1 MRKGKIA
8 DNVLKI
14 LVLILSLVFISPL
27 YVALV
32 NAFKS
37 YEEIVKHPLSLPFH
51 FTLKNLKDAFSSA
64 HIAQLYYTSTLI
76 TVVSVVLIIFFS
88 SMASYVLAKRSNKI
102 YKYLYL
108 FFLIGIMVPGQLV
121 VIPSLKT
128 LQFLHLL
135 HTLPGL
141 YLFYVG
147 GYTSMG
153 VFLYVEFIK
162 TIPDSIEESGIIDGA
177 GTFTIFFRLIFPLLK
192 PCTATAVIFFGLWVW
207 NDFLAP
213 MYILGSNN
221 GRTITTGIY
230 GAIGSRTT
238 EWNIVFACVLFA
250 SIPVVLLYLL
260 LQKQFMKGLTAG
272 AVKG

>member
-1 MRKGKIA
+1 MKTTKSTNRMIA
-8 DNVLKI
+8 FI
-14 LVLILSLVFISPL
+14 MLILSLIFISPL

-37 YEEIVKHPLSLPFH
+37 YDEIIKHPLSPPFK
-51 FTLKNLKDAFSSA
+51 FTLDNLKDAFHTA
-64 HIAQLYYTSTLI
+64 HIAQLYYTSALI
-76 TVVSVVLIIFFS
+76 TVISVILIIFFT
-88 SMASYVLAKRSNKI
+88 SMAAYVLAKRNNKL
-102 YKYLYL
+102 YKFLYL

-128 LQFLHLL
+128 LQFFHLL

-147 GYTSMG
+147 GYMSMG
-153 VFLYVEFIK
+153 TFLYVEYIK
-162 TIPDSIEESGIIDGA
+162 TIPDSIEESGIMDGA
-177 GTFTIFFRLIFPLLK
+177 NTFTIFFKLIFPLIK
-192 PCTATAVIFFGLWVW
+192 PCTATATIFFGLWIW
-207 NDFLAP
+207 NDFLPP

-230 GAIGSRTT
+230 SAIGSHTT
-238 EWNIVFACVLFA
+238 DWNIVFACVLFA
-250 SIPVVLLYLL
+250 SLPVVAVYLL
-260 LQKQFMKGLTAG
+260 LQKQFMKGLTTG